1 MGRVP
6 RGKRRRNAGE
16 TKPED
21 ASTPIYL
28 DAKESARYARNAATQ
43 AIQEELT
50 TECVQLLA
58 RHAPAPASAPQES
71 SVLLNVGCGNGY
83 CSSVIARHGM
93 RWVGADVSRPMLRE
107 APSSLAGLLVQADCF
122 GRLPFADASFDHAIS
137 VSAIQWLCC
146 KNGAGSTEDGTP
158 ASFFFRELARVT
170 KESAVFIAQ
179 LYPRNQEDVELLQD
193 SAREAGWCGTVMTAF
208 PHATKAKKK
217 FLCLQKHGIETS
229 YHACSLS
236 WPFRTP
242 CGGSDRAR
250 LRQEHA
256 EFSNDSLRLLRRAC
270 VGTKTAARMQTQS
283 QTQSQSA
290 TQSPTQE
297 QAKYDVVS
305 VTCSALVPC
314 GGSLAAHVWGAAE
327 GRRGGNAD
335 TYLRSLFGDGIGITS
350 TELVDTNKPGTPA
363 DWGSWAT
370 RSGSGDAQTTPTPH
384 FSLRRV
390 PHARRR
396 TLAVLEAPKRAPL
409 VVLVVDMNA
418 GDTLPISININAS
431 HSTTIVGIDIHP
443 PFAAILLYLPNSLG
457 DLSDLGDLGDL
468 NL

>member
-6 RGKRRRNAGE
+6 RGKRRRKGE

-28 DAKESARYARNAATQ
+28 DAKESARYAQNCATK

-50 TECVQLLA
+50 LECVQLLA

-71 SVLLNVGCGNGY
+71 SVLLNVGCGGNGY

-158 ASFFFRELARVT
+158 ASSPRLFFRELARVT

-193 SAREAGWCGTVMTAF
+193 SAREAGWCGTVHTAF

-229 YHACSLS
+229 YHACPLS

-270 VGTKTAARMQTQS
+270 VGTAARMQTQ
-283 QTQSQSA
+283 TQSS

-314 GGSLAAHVWGAAE
+314 GGSLAVHVWGAE

-335 TYLRSLFGDGIGITS
+335 TYLRSLFGDGIGIGIGIGITS
-350 TELVDTNKPGTPA
+350 TEVVDTNKPGTPA

-370 RSGSGDAQTTPTPH
+370 RSGSGDAQTTPFPH

-418 GDTLPISININAS
+418 GDTLPININAS
-431 HSTTIVGIDIHP
+431 DSTHRKTSIVGIDIRP
-443 PFAAILLYLPNSLG
+443 PFAAILLYLPNC
-457 DLSDLGDLGDL
+457 LGDLGDL